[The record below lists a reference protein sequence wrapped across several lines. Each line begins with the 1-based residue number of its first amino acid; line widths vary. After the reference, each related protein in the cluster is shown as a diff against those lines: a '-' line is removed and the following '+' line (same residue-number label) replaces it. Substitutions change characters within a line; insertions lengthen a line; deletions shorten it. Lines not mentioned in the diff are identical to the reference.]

1 MFKNGKALLVNFKSS
16 LILKIITFVGYRNH
30 SMKKLKHFII
40 VALGIAAFSS
50 CTYMKPSIMLKTPKD
65 YNYSQLKDSVDKAYR
80 ISPNDILS
88 FRLFSNDGFK
98 LVDIT
103 SMEINNIGAASALNA
118 GGSIDYPVD
127 VYGFVKLPV
136 LGRIQLSGQTI
147 NEAQI
152 FLEQKYSEYYIKP
165 FVLITVNNR
174 RVIVFPGSDGN
185 ARVIPLQ
192 NDNTTLL
199 EGLALAGGIY
209 DDGKAWK
216 VKLIRNV
223 GTKQEVYLM
232 DLSKIDGLSKANTI
246 LQAGDII
253 YVEPRIRVS
262 REILNEITPVLSLIT
277 SLLLTY
283 ALITQKFS
291 K

>member
-1 MFKNGKALLVNFKSS
+1 MQKNGKALLINFKSV

-30 SMKKLKHFII
+30 FMKKLNYFIFI
-40 VALGIAAFSS
+40 ALAIATFSS
-50 CTYMKPSIMLKTPKD
+50 CTYMKPSIMLKTPKS
-65 YNYSQLKDSVDKAYR
+65 YNYSQLKDSIDKAYK

-103 SMEINNIGAASALNA
+103 SMEINNIGASSALNA
-118 GGSIDYPVD
+118 GASIDYPVD
-127 VYGFVKLPV
+127 INGFVKLPV
-136 LGRIQLSGQTI
+136 LGRTYLSGQTI

-165 FVLITVNNR
+165 FVLLTVNNR

-199 EGLALAGGIY
+199 EGLALAGGIFE
-209 DDGKAWK
+209 DGKAWK
-216 VKLIRNV
+216 VKLIRNSV
-223 GTKQEVYLM
+223 PKPEVYLM
-232 DLSKIDGLSKANTI
+232 DLSTIDGLSKANTT

-277 SLLLTY
+277 SILLTY
-283 ALITQKFS
+283 ALISQRIS